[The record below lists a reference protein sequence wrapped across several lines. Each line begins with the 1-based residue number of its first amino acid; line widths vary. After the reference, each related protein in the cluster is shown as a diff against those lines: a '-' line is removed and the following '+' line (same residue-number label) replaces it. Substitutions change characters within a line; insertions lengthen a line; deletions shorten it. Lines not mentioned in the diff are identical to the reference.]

1 MSDIFQKVTS
11 DEIDPEESAEQN
23 RRDEEIKLDKPPH
36 HQDQSA
42 DGAGVGAGA
51 GAGVLAGTLAELFE
65 TESVL

>member
-51 GAGVLAGTLAELFE
+51 GVLAGTLAELFD

>member
-11 DEIDPEESAEQN
+11 DEIDPEEVVEQN

-36 HQDQSA
+36 HEDQSA
-42 DGAGVGAGA
+42 AGAGVGA
-51 GAGVLAGTLAELFE
+51 GAGVLAGTLAELFD

>member
-36 HQDQSA
+36 HEDQSVAGA
-42 DGAGVGAGA
+42 DVGAGA
-51 GAGVLAGTLAELFE
+51 GAGVLAGTLAELFD

>member
-11 DEIDPEESAEQN
+11 DEIDPEDGVEQN

-36 HQDQSA
+36 HEDQSA
-42 DGAGVGAGA
+42 AGAGVGA
-51 GAGVLAGTLAELFE
+51 GAGVLAGTLAELFD

>member
-11 DEIDPEESAEQN
+11 DEIDPEEGVEQN

-36 HQDQSA
+36 HEDQSVAGA
-42 DGAGVGAGA
+42 DDGAGA
-51 GAGVLAGTLAELFE
+51 GAGVLAGTLAELFD

>member
-36 HQDQSA
+36 HEDQSA
-42 DGAGVGAGA
+42 DGAGAGA
-51 GAGVLAGTLAELFE
+51 GAGVLAGTLAELFD

>member
-36 HQDQSA
+36 HED
-42 DGAGVGAGA
+42 
-51 GAGVLAGTLAELFE
+51 
-65 TESVL
+65 